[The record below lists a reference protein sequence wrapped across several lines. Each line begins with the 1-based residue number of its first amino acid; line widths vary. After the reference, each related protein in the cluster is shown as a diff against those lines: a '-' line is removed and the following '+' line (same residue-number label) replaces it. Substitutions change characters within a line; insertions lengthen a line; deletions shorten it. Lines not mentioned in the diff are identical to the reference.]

1 MSLVTFYTLFCCL
14 SSGAFGSLTVR
25 ALISVKNLSASAS
38 LPTGALTLATAYPT
52 VLLFPCLPKII
63 EITPYAVRLR
73 RDFNPQGNLPLRLS
87 SSSATQSITF
97 TTCHLPPNLDLLLEA
112 LQSQETSCL
121 ALLHDL
127 FGFFVD
133 PLALLLPFGVCTSQT
148 PPTASAVPLCRVKPN
163 GMFKTLPKDIYIAI
177 AIPLWHPH
185 QLVHK
190 EGEVCGPGE
199 VPGVQPAEAVWEMAL
214 AEALFATA
222 VLGGGG

>member
-1 MSLVTFYTLFCCL
+1 MF
-14 SSGAFGSLTVR
+14 
-25 ALISVKNLSASAS
+25 
-38 LPTGALTLATAYPT
+38 
-52 VLLFPCLPKII
+52 
-63 EITPYAVRLR
+63 TPYAVHLR
-73 RDFNPQGNLPLRLS
+73 RDFNPQGEFAAPTLLKLGNS
-87 SSSATQSITF
+87 VY
-97 TTCHLPPNLDLLLEA
+97 HLHHVPPAPNLDLLLEA

-148 PPTASAVPLCRVKPN
+148 PPTASAVPLRRVKLS
-163 GMFKTLPKDIYIAI
+163 GVFKTLPKDIHIAV
-177 AIPLWHPH
+177 AIPLRHPH

-199 VPGVQPAEAVWEMAL
+199 VPGVQPAEAVWEIALVYVSKLEEEMAL
-214 AEALFATA
+214 AETPPAAA